1 MANILQQIGQT
12 VKSKLDDKVDKT
24 DAVTDFLKSI
34 LGFPEDTVSPD
45 VDTAA
50 NITARTSDDAG
61 TIMYGSDTYDL
72 YVFDGSNWQVYNNS

>member
-34 LGFPEDTVSPD
+34 LGFPEDTVAPS
-45 VDTAA
+45 VDTSS
-50 NITARTSDDAG
+50 NIAARTSDDTG
-61 TIMYGSDTYDL
+61 TIMYASDTYDL
-72 YVFDGSNWQVYNNS
+72 YVFDGTNWQIFNNS

>member
-12 VKSKLDDKVDKT
+12 VKTKLDDKVDKT

-34 LGFPEDTVSPD
+34 LGFPEDTVAPS

-61 TIMYGSDTYDL
+61 TIMYGSDSTKL
-72 YVFDGSNWQVYNNS
+72 YVFDGSNWQIFNNS

>member
-12 VKSKLDDKVDKT
+12 VKSKLDDKVDKS

-34 LGFPEDTVSPD
+34 LGFPADTVSPD

-50 NITARTSDDAG
+50 NISARTSDDVG

>member
-12 VKSKLDDKVDKT
+12 VKSKLDDKVGKS

-34 LGFPEDTVSPD
+34 LGFPADTVSPD

-50 NITARTSDDAG
+50 NISARTSDDVG

>member
-24 DAVTDFLKSI
+24 DAVTDFLKSV
-34 LGFPEDTVSPD
+34 LGFPEDTVSPS

-50 NITARTSDDAG
+50 NITARTSDDTG
-61 TIMYGSDTYDL
+61 TIMYGSDNYDL
-72 YVFDGSNWQVYNNS
+72 YVFDGTNWQIFNNS

>member
-34 LGFPEDTVSPD
+34 LGFPADTVSPD

-50 NITARTSDDAG
+50 NISARTSDDVG

-72 YVFDGSNWQVYNNS
+72 YVFDGTNWQVYNNS

>member
-24 DAVTDFLKSI
+24 DAVSDFLKSI
-34 LGFPEDTVSPD
+34 LGFPEDTVAPD

-50 NITARTSDDAG
+50 NIAARTSDDVG
-61 TIMYGSDTYDL
+61 TIMYASDSYDL
-72 YVFDGSNWQVYNNS
+72 YVFDGTNWQVYNNS

>member
-12 VKSKLDDKVDKT
+12 VKSKLDDKVDKS

-50 NITARTSDDAG
+50 NISARTSDDVG

>member
-12 VKSKLDDKVDKT
+12 VKSKLDDKVDKS

-50 NITARTSDDAG
+50 NITARTSDDVG

>member
-12 VKSKLDDKVDKT
+12 VKSKLDDKVDKS

-34 LGFPEDTVSPD
+34 LGFPADTVSPD

-50 NITARTSDDAG
+50 NITARTSDDVG

>member
-50 NITARTSDDAG
+50 NISARTSDDVG
-61 TIMYGSDTYDL
+61 TIMYGSDTYDI
-72 YVFDGSNWQVYNNS
+72 YVFDGSNWQG

>member
-12 VKSKLDDKVDKT
+12 VKSKLDDKVGKSD
-24 DAVTDFLKSI
+24 DVTDFLKSI
-34 LGFPEDTVSPD
+34 LGFPADTVSPD

-50 NITARTSDDAG
+50 NISARTSDDVG

>member
-24 DAVTDFLKSI
+24 DAVTDFLKSV
-34 LGFPEDTVSPD
+34 LGCPENTVAPD

-50 NITARTSDDAG
+50 NISARTSDDVG

>member
-24 DAVTDFLKSI
+24 DAVSDFLKSI
-34 LGFPEDTVSPD
+34 LGFPEDTVAPD

-50 NITARTSDDAG
+50 NIAARTSDDVG
-61 TIMYGSDTYDL
+61 TIMYASDTYDL
-72 YVFDGSNWQVYNNS
+72 YVFDGTNWQVYNNS

>member
-34 LGFPEDTVSPD
+34 LGFPEDTVAPD

-61 TIMYGSDTYDL
+61 TIMYGSDTTKL